1 MKFRLKLIPAGTRI
15 GFVRV
20 RFFAFVISG
29 CMALASLG
37 LFLVHGLNYG
47 IDFSG
52 GTLLEIGT
60 DGPADIGKMRSE
72 LNSLGLGDVSI
83 QEFGSPNDV
92 LIRIERQDNA
102 TDEQDRQVVAMVR
115 EALTKNVDPNIEFR
129 RAEFVG
135 PQVSDE
141 LKRQGFM
148 AVSFAILA
156 VLIYIWFRFEWQ
168 FGVGAVSA
176 LVHDVIMTIGFF
188 SATGLEFNLPVIAAI
203 LTIVGYSLN
212 DTVVVYDRIRENLRR
227 YKRMPMREL
236 LDVSI
241 NETLSRTVVTALT
254 TLLALIAL
262 AVLGGPVIRD
272 FSLAMLFGV
281 IVGTYSSIF
290 IASPILL
297 LFKVRNGKE
306 AVEAGKES
314 KSGAGA

>member
-1 MKFRLKLIPAGTRI
+1 MKFRLKLIPEGTRI
-15 GFVRV
+15 GFVRA
-20 RFFAFVISG
+20 RFFAFAISG
-29 CMALASLG
+29 FLALASIA
-37 LFLVHGLNYG
+37 LFMVHGLNYG

-52 GTLLEIGT
+52 GTLLELGT
-60 DGPADIGKMRSE
+60 DGPADLAKMRKE
-72 LNSLGLGDVSI
+72 LDSLGLGDVSI

-92 LIRIERQDNA
+92 LIRIEKQKGADDDDQ
-102 TDEQDRQVVAMVR
+102 TVVALVR
-115 EALTKNVDPNIEFR
+115 DKLTQDVDPNIEFR

-141 LKRQGFM
+141 LKTQGFM
-148 AVSFAILA
+148 AVSFAIIA

-168 FGVGAVSA
+168 FGLGAVAA
-176 LVHDVIMTIGFF
+176 LVHDVTMTIGFF
-188 SATGLEFNLPVIAAI
+188 SLTGLEFNLPVIAAI

-227 YKRMPMREL
+227 YKKMPMKEL

-281 IVGTYSSIF
+281 VVGTYSSIY

-297 LFKVRNGKE
+297 MFKVRDGKAKAE
-306 AVEAGKES
+306 SEGES
-314 KSGAGA
+314 KSGARA